1 MHFSAFFVKL
11 NLRNF
16 HIIKETVVINMNET
30 KELTI
35 SFKSET
41 QGIFKA
47 LLVIKTFGIDQSF
60 SIVLNGFAIENTKPE
75 QK

>member
-1 MHFSAFFVKL
+1 MHFTVFFVKL

-16 HIIKETVVINMNET
+16 HIIKETVVININET

-47 LLVIKTFGIDQSF
+47 LLLIKTFGIDQSF

>member
-1 MHFSAFFVKL
+1 MHFTTFFVKL

-47 LLVIKTFGIDQSF
+47 ILAIKTFGIDQSF